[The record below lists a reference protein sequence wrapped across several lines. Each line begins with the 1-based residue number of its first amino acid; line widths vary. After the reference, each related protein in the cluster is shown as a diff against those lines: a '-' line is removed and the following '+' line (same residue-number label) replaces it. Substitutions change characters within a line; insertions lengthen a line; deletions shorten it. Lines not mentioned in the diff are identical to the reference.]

1 MLKRFTLAQA
11 EALLLQV
18 EKLLREAVAVRAE
31 FNEASQAVD
40 AIRQR
45 VAFLGGVVVDREKFA
60 AYARRRDAAENRLR
74 QAVSQ
79 FEEIGCHVND
89 LETGLVDFPTM
100 FRGVEVY
107 LCWKLGEPR
116 IAFWHDTDAGFRGR
130 KPIDQDFLANH
141 SGAGDES

>member
-11 EALLLQV
+11 EALLPQV

-79 FEEIGCHVND
+79 FEEIGCHVKD